1 MSRGNSRGRTW
12 TLATACVVV
21 GAACDGA
28 PRPQDDGAGAGGA
41 GRQTAEAFGQDDYD
55 VFARSD
61 SARGEGGDGGE
72 PGDGLQD
79 QGAGLAAAG
88 GRGLVAAEAGSAEG
102 APGGEERPAAQEP
115 GPVDGAVAGPQDAA
129 ATDGAP
135 AGLQDAGAGEAA
147 LASGQEPG
155 ASGQTSA
162 GSPDAA
168 GQGAL
173 PAPAMVVAGTRVQ
186 VVLDEEVSADRHL
199 PGHAV
204 IATVVADVTGP
215 EGELLIGEGAKL
227 LGRVT
232 ASEPS
237 PGPGEDAHL
246 EIAFETLSANGFE
259 RPLQAALAGGA
270 RPSNPFGGFVE
281 PRPYQGRIRAG
292 TPLHLEIRAAFAVP
306 RQAADTAA
314 PPGDGSG
321 HAR

>member
-41 GRQTAEAFGQDDYD
+41 GRPTAEAFGQEDYD

-61 SARGEGGDGGE
+61 SARGD
-72 PGDGLQD
+72 
-79 QGAGLAAAG
+79 A
-88 GRGLVAAEAGSAEG
+88 
-102 APGGEERPAAQEP
+102 ERPAAQ
-115 GPVDGAVAGPQDAA
+115 GPAAADGAV
-129 ATDGAP
+129 

-155 ASGQTSA
+155 AGDQTSA

-173 PAPAMVVAGTRVQ
+173 PAPAMVAAGTRVQ

-204 IATVVADVTGP
+204 IATVVVDVTGP

-227 LGRVT
+227 LGRVA

-292 TPLHLEIRAAFAVP
+292 TPLILEIRAAFAVP
-306 RQAADTAA
+306 RQAADTAP

>member
-1 MSRGNSRGRTW
+1 M
-12 TLATACVVV
+12 LAAACVVAGV
-21 GAACDGA
+21 ACDGT
-28 PRPQDDGAGAGGA
+28 PRPQEDGAGAGGA
-41 GRQTAEAFGQDDYD
+41 GRPTAEAFGQEDYD

-61 SARGEGGDGGE
+61 SARGD
-72 PGDGLQD
+72 
-79 QGAGLAAAG
+79 A
-88 GRGLVAAEAGSAEG
+88 
-102 APGGEERPAAQEP
+102 ERPAAQEP
-115 GPVDGAVAGPQDAA
+115 GAADEAVAGPQDAA

-147 LASGQEPG
+147 LASGQEAG

-162 GSPDAA
+162 DLPDAA

-173 PAPAMVVAGTRVQ
+173 PGPAMVAAGTRVQ

-227 LGRVT
+227 LGRVA

-292 TPLHLEIRAAFAVP
+292 TPLILEIRAAFAVP
-306 RQAADTAA
+306 RQAADTA

>member
-1 MSRGNSRGRTW
+1 MSRRNSGWRTW
-12 TLATACVVV
+12 TLCAAWVVA

-41 GRQTAEAFGQDDYD
+41 GRQTAEAFGQEDYD

-61 SARGEGGDGGE
+61 SARGEGGDGGR
-72 PGDGLQD
+72 PGGGLQD
-79 QGAGLAAAG
+79 QGAETAAAG
-88 GRGLVAAEAGSAEG
+88 GDALAAPEAGSADSARG
-102 APGGEERPAAQEP
+102 DQERPATL
-115 GPVDGAVAGPQDAA
+115 DGAVAGLQDGAA
-129 ATDGAP
+129 ADGAP
-135 AGLQDAGAGEAA
+135 TGLQDDGGGEV
-147 LASGQEPG
+147 ASGQEPG

-162 GSPDAA
+162 DLPDAA

-173 PAPAMVVAGTRVQ
+173 PGPAMVAAGTRVQ

-227 LGRVT
+227 LGRVA

-246 EIAFETLSANGFE
+246 EIAFETLSASGFE
-259 RPLQAALAGGA
+259 LPLQAALAGGA

-292 TPLHLEIRAAFAVP
+292 TPLILEVRAAFAVP
-306 RQAADTAA
+306 RQAADTA